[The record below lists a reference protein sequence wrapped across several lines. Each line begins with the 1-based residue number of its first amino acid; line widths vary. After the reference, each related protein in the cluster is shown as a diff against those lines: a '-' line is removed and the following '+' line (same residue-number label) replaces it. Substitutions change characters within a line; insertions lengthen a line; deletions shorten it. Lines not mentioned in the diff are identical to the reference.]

1 MLASLSVDPRSNEF
15 GTPFFF
21 SMMQTL
27 ETRIPS
33 TFVGYMNG
41 DLLFHSA
48 SLLSSLN
55 FIASSFLP
63 DHPNVMIMG
72 RRYNRDMSLEDDWSK
87 YSSFDFDRVIENEIA
102 FSDLFITVAQ
112 DYFIYTHQTL
122 NYLAMEDVV
131 IGRNG
136 IDNYLLDFCI
146 RNQIALIDASAA
158 IFVLHQTDADGNW
171 AGSRESLDRDWNLR
185 IVQDSLVFDSLSQA
199 PFQLNR
205 HEDGSL
211 SLHRYRKAD
220 NVYSR
225 EEMEFI
231 SKFLPAG
238 ADRLDCLLDSEQG
251 CLYYGKGLFVPFF
264 EGRCDRFD
272 VFLYD
277 IFQK

>member
-1 MLASLSVDPRSNEF
+1 MLFSISIDHRSNEF

-21 SMMQTL
+21 SMMQYL
-27 ETRIPS
+27 EIYIPS

-41 DLLFHSA
+41 DLLFHSS
-48 SLLSSLN
+48 SLLSSLD

-63 DHPNVMIMG
+63 DHPHTMIMG
-72 RRYNRDMSLEDDWSK
+72 RRYNRDMSLKNDWSDF
-87 YSSFDFDRVIENEIA
+87 SSSDFDRLIENEIA

-122 NYLAMEDVV
+122 NLFVMEDVV

-136 IDNYLLDFCI
+136 IDNYLLDYCI
-146 RNQIALIDASAA
+146 RNNIPVIDTSAA

-171 AGSRESLDRDWNLR
+171 AGSRNSLDRDWNLR
-185 IVQDSLVFDSLSQA
+185 IVQDLIVYDTLSQA

-211 SLHRYRKAD
+211 AFHRHQKAD

-238 ADRLDCLLDSEQG
+238 ADRLNCLLDSE
-251 CLYYGKGLFVPFF
+251 
-264 EGRCDRFD
+264 
-272 VFLYD
+272 
-277 IFQK
+277 

>member
-1 MLASLSVDPRSNEF
+1 M
-15 GTPFFF
+15 
-21 SMMQTL
+21 
-27 ETRIPS
+27 
-33 TFVGYMNG
+33 
-41 DLLFHSA
+41 
-48 SLLSSLN
+48 
-55 FIASSFLP
+55 
-63 DHPNVMIMG
+63 
-72 RRYNRDMSLEDDWSK
+72 
-87 YSSFDFDRVIENEIA
+87 
-102 FSDLFITVAQ
+102 
-112 DYFIYTHQTL
+112 
-122 NYLAMEDVV
+122 

-146 RNQIALIDASAA
+146 RNHITVVDASAA
-158 IFVLHQTDADGNW
+158 IFVLHQTDTDGNW
-171 AGSRESLDRDWNLR
+171 AGSRASLDRDWNLQ
-185 IVQDSLVFDSLSQA
+185 IVQDSLVYDSLSQA

-211 SLHRYRKAD
+211 SFQRHQKGD

-238 ADRLDCLLDSEQG
+238 ADRLGCLLDSEKG

>member
-1 MLASLSVDPRSNEF
+1 
-15 GTPFFF
+15 
-21 SMMQTL
+21 MMQYL
-27 ETRIPS
+27 ETRVPS
-33 TFVGYMNG
+33 TFLGYMNG
-41 DLLFHSA
+41 DLLFYSV
-48 SLLSSLN
+48 SLLSSLE

-63 DHPNVMIMG
+63 DHPRVMIMG
-72 RRYNRDMSLEDDWSK
+72 RRYNRDMSIEDDWSGF
-87 YSSFDFDRVIENEIA
+87 SASDFDRLIEQEIA

-122 NYLAMEDVV
+122 NFWAMQDVV

-136 IDNYLLDFCI
+136 IDNYLLDYCL
-146 RNQIALIDASAA
+146 RNNISVIDSSAA
-158 IFVLHQTDADGNW
+158 IFVLHQTDSDGNW
-171 AGSRESLDRDWNLR
+171 AGSRDSLDRDWNLN

-199 PFQLNR
+199 SFQLNR

-211 SLHRYRKAD
+211 AFHRHQQAD

-238 ADRLDCLLDSEQG
+238 ADRVACLLESEKG